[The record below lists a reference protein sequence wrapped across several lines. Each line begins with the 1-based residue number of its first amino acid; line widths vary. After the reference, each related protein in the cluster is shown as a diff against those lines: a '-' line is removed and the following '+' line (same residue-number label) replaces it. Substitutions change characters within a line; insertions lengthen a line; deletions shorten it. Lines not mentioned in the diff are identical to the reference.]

1 MKKFL
6 SLFFVLVALVG
17 TLSGCINTGTNDGGS
32 GNGSGREREFYNL
45 VSESQELLDEV
56 ADDIYSY
63 WYDCIYNDM
72 YRDDINYAISMAI
85 ADNSS
90 NISRI
95 KSNNDE
101 IKSLY
106 GEVKDGDLKAE
117 VKAVMQAYNDYYSLV
132 IEVSGSFKSFSTDK
146 ETLKKELSSSLKDL
160 EFEL

>member
-6 SLFFVLVALVG
+6 SLFLVLIALVG

-63 WYDCIYNDM
+63 WYDCIYKDK
-72 YRDDINYAISMAI
+72 YRDDINYAISMALM
-85 ADNSS
+85 DNSS
-90 NISRI
+90 NIDKI
-95 KSNNDE
+95 ESNHEE

-106 GEVKDGDLKAE
+106 SEVKDGDLKAE

-132 IEVSGSFKSFSTDK
+132 IEVSGSFNSFSADK